1 MQHGQGKFFERFQN
15 NRHILKRKVMK
26 LSKISEEFGYWISS
40 FVLLKSPYSA
50 NKF

>member
-1 MQHGQGKFFERFQN
+1 
-15 NRHILKRKVMK
+15 MK
-26 LSKISEEFGYWISS
+26 LSKISEEFGYRISS